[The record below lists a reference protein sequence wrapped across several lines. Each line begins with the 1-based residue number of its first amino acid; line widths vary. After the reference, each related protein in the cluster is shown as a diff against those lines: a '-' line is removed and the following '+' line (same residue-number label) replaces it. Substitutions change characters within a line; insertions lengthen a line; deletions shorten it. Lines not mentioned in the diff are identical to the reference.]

1 MSSSCPLCASPGAQV
16 FFDLPAMPVSIGVQ
30 WPSAAE
36 ARACGK
42 GDLILAFC
50 PSCGFIWNQAFDAGR
65 LEYSQRYDNSLDFSP
80 VFQDYARAL
89 ARRLIDAYDIRG
101 KDVVEIGCGKGHF
114 LSLLCEEG
122 KNRGFGFDP
131 SYEGA
136 RFASAASARIT
147 YVQDFYGEKYTG
159 QAGDLICS
167 RHVFE
172 HIPDPLGFLGNVRRT
187 IGERHSAVIYFEV
200 PNVRFILEGLSIWDI
215 LYEHCNYFGRESL
228 AGIFRRCGFQLLR
241 LEESYGGQFL
251 CIDCRLAGKG
261 AAESAADD
269 DVADLAG
276 AVARFSER
284 AQAHLQSWRARLAE
298 LEKSGRRVAV
308 WGGGTKGV
316 SFLNML
322 KVFDAIPY
330 VVDINPYKQ
339 GRFLP
344 GTGQKIIAPPFL
356 KEYRPDVVILMNPIY
371 RDEVQVEL
379 QGMGIAAEL
388 WSV

>member
-1 MSSSCPLCASPGAQV
+1 
-16 FFDLPAMPVSIGVQ
+16 MPVSIGVQ
-30 WPSAAE
+30 WPSAEE

-42 GDLILAFC
+42 GDLQLAFC
-50 PSCGFIWNQAFDAGR
+50 GECGFIWNQAFDAGR

-80 VFQDYARAL
+80 VFQEYARSL
-89 ARRLIDAYDIRG
+89 ARRLIGTYDIRA

-122 KNRGFGFDP
+122 GNRGFGFDP
-131 SYEGA
+131 SYEGD
-136 RFASAASARIT
+136 RFAGPASDRIT

-187 IGERHSAVIYFEV
+187 IGGRRSAIIYFEV
-200 PNVRFILEGLSIWDI
+200 PNVRFILEKLSIWDI

-228 AGIFRRCGFQLLR
+228 GGIFRRCGFEVLR
-241 LEESYGGQFL
+241 LEEVYGEQFL
-251 CIDCRLAGKG
+251 GIECRLADGVG
-261 AAESAADD
+261 TQPTGEPLSGLAAE
-269 DVADLAG
+269 VEKFG
-276 AVARFSER
+276 GR
-284 AQAHLQSWRARLAE
+284 AQARMQTWTARLAE
-298 LEKSGRRVAV
+298 WEGAGRRVAL

-322 KVFDAIPY
+322 KVYDAIPY

-339 GRFLP
+339 GRHLP
-344 GTGQKIIAPPFL
+344 GTGQQIVGPSFL
-356 KEYRPDVVILMNPIY
+356 QEFQPEIVILMNPIY
-371 RDEVQVEL
+371 RGEVEAEVRK
-379 QGMGIAAEL
+379 MGLAAEVL
-388 WSV
+388 AV